1 MVTNGI
7 SRQCSYSVIELD
19 QSDSFNLE
27 MATPYGGL
35 GLDGIKKFDDLSK
48 EIEKKFND
56 LHSLLETKKIQL
68 LARVREMK
76 ELYQK
81 HRDIDKSIEQ
91 LEGIIKATKDALT
104 ENLLAGSKEMGVSL
118 WEDKVKDLRREKD
131 KLDSVCELKFLPN
144 MDEMPASINRI
155 HLRDCGVVEFKRRR
169 EPLVMTGKRGGN
181 AGEMYEP
188 KGVAVDRETDLVFVA
203 DFCKELISVYS
214 LEGEFIKSFG
224 DGKLRGPYGICIS
237 EEFVFV
243 TDMIYDSVV
252 KFLTSGEYVCD
263 SKSQSTDIQWYT
275 PNLCIH
281 NQSVYVCDSIKNK
294 IDIFT
299 FDLQFMK
306 SFGESKLGYPRDI
319 KTHRDT
325 IFVLTQVDNSIHSFN
340 AQHEFIR
347 SIPLTGHNNA
357 NIPQAFFFTI
367 DVDGNFVI
375 SNRDNDCLKIFS
387 PTGQYT
393 DSLGNGYL
401 AAPQGI
407 ATDRHNRIVSVSES
421 IYCPLQIY

>member
-1 MVTNGI
+1 
-7 SRQCSYSVIELD
+7 
-19 QSDSFNLE
+19 

-48 EIEKKFND
+48 EIEKSFWD

-118 WEDKVKDLRREKD
+118 WEDKVKDLRRKKD
-131 KLDSVCELKFLPN
+131 VLEPVCELKFLSN
-144 MDEMPASINRI
+144 FVEMSANINRI

-169 EPLVMTGKRGGN
+169 EPLVMKGKRGRN
-181 AGEMYEP
+181 AGDIYEP
-188 KGVAVDRETDLVFVA
+188 FGIAVDRETDLVFVA
-203 DFCKELISVYS
+203 DKYKRFISVYS

-224 DGKLRGPYGICIS
+224 DGKLRSPYGICIS

-243 TDMIYDSVV
+243 TDFYHSVV
-252 KFLTSGEYVCD
+252 KFLRSGEYVCD
-263 SKSQSTDIQWYT
+263 SKSQSTDIRWYT
-275 PNLCIH
+275 PSLCIH
-281 NQSVYVCDSIKNK
+281 NQSVYVCDAIKHR
-294 IDIFT
+294 IDSFN
-299 FDLQFMK
+299 FDLQFIK
-306 SFGESKLGYPRDI
+306 SFGEPKLCYPGDI

-325 IFVLTQVDNSIHSFN
+325 IFVLTQINNSIHSFN
-340 AQHEFIR
+340 AQHEFIC
-347 SIPLTGHNNA
+347 SIPLTGHNDA
-357 NIPQAFFFTI
+357 KIIPKASFFAI
-367 DVDGNFVI
+367 DVNGNFVI
-375 SNRDNDCLKIFS
+375 SNKKNGCLKIFS
-387 PTGQYT
+387 PTGQFI

-401 AAPQGI
+401 TAPQGI
-407 ATDRHNRIVSVSES
+407 ATDRHNGIVSVSQS